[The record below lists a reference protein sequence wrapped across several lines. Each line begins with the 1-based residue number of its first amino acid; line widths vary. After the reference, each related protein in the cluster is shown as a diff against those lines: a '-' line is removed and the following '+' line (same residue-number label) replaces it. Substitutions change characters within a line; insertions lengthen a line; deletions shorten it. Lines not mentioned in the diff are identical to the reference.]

1 MQEKNRNEDMSSDN
15 RWKSSQSSSRAGSSV
30 AAAIDEGSTV
40 FDSLKDSSS
49 NVAGKAKEIATNL
62 KDKAQEYGG
71 IAVDE
76 TSSFIK
82 RYPAQS
88 LLVGFGAGLA
98 IGLLVARR

>member
-1 MQEKNRNEDMSSDN
+1 MQEKNRNEESSSDN
-15 RWKSSQSSSRAGSSV
+15 RWKSQSSRAGSSV
-30 AAAIDEGSTV
+30 AAAIDEGHTV
-40 FDSLKDSSS
+40 FDSLKDSGS
-49 NVAGKAKEIATNL
+49 NVAGKAKDMATNL

-88 LLVGFGAGLA
+88 LLIGFGAGLA